1 MEFSKKLKSINIMQE
16 MLMMRLLLI
25 LSVFGVVISRL
36 QQQKERL
43 SQGTLSVKSLQ
54 HEHKRKVQ
62 RKQNQAKTE
71 KVVQKL
77 KELNSYAANQLQSS
91 ISAINQ
97 TFSFAEFSSVLPST
111 VSSAEMEG
119 KKSCTFLGAHCP
131 TEAIEHDLVRKYIK
145 KEDIVLEFGGRFGTT
160 SCEIARTQGNS
171 GKLVSVEP
179 DSSVWYLLA
188 YNRQFHQCNFWI
200 YRGVVSSRPS
210 SQMKLQSASYDTR
223 TIPAQISRNSNE
235 SSNLLPS
242 VTIKQLEDKLKLRFN
257 VLLIDCEGCINHLFN
272 QPNTL
277 PDKNATLF
285 KAQVELLQNDLIYVK
300 TIILEADMS
309 HQSSTCVDYCV
320 DYKRWLYY
328 LRLVGFR
335 VITNIQDPEFFDIIH
350 YVLQRS
356 SLSSS

>member
-200 YRGVVSSRPS
+200 YRGVVSSRSS

-285 KAQVELLQNDLIYVK
+285 KEQVELLHNDLIYVK

>member
-1 MEFSKKLKSINIMQE
+1 MQE
-16 MLMMRLLLI
+16 MLLLMKLLLI
-25 LSVFGVVISRL
+25 LCVLDVVIGRV
-36 QQQKERL
+36 QPQKERL
-43 SQGTLSVKSLQ
+43 SQGVLSVKSLQ

-91 ISAINQ
+91 ITLINQ

-111 VSSAEMEG
+111 VTSAEMEG

-131 TEAIEHDLVRKYIK
+131 TEAIEHDLVRKYIR

-200 YRGVVSSRPS
+200 YRGVVSARPS
-210 SQMKLQSASYDTR
+210 SQMKLLSASYDTR
-223 TIPAQISRNSNE
+223 TIPAQNSRNSTN
-235 SSNLLPS
+235 SNLLPS
-242 VTIKQLEDKLKLRFN
+242 LTIKQLEDHLKLRFN

-277 PDKNATLF
+277 PDNNATLF
-285 KAQVELLQNDLIYVK
+285 KEQVELLHNDLKYVK

-335 VITNIQDPEFFDIIH
+335 VMTSIPDPEFFDIIH

>member
-1 MEFSKKLKSINIMQE
+1 

-285 KAQVELLQNDLIYVK
+285 KEQVELLHNDLIYVK